1 MSNLPAW
8 KNVIS
13 GGLLPNGSPLYYY
26 SPAPSFNGGG
36 GGSGS
41 VAYADTAGT
50 ALTASYVNIRGL
62 GIDVNYGPGYIS
74 LTGSGGSG
82 SSSVSS
88 SYAETASFAFYAVSA
103 SHEIIQELSS
113 SYADTA
119 SQAISSSYASTASF
133 VKLLGNKIIVNNYP
147 DGIQLTGSDSVAT
160 ASYVQLNYGPGII
173 PDPITPM
180 AFSAS
185 VRSVNGI
192 FPTNGNINTALV
204 GVTTGTS
211 ASLFL
216 SSSGDITA
224 SLNEGEV
231 WVISNDPTASN
242 NGRSFIYDEDNTTG
256 VGTWYE
262 LAPTDLATMDAR
274 YLKLDGANSPLQGN
288 VNLGGFDLTNGDL
301 IGTSSWAITSS
312 HAVFASYAAT
322 SSHALTASHINVTGS
337 NVLVNWFGSQL
348 QLTGSGDA
356 KVIISG
362 STPGAKDAGALW
374 FNTMDGNTYI
384 QYSDPNGNVWIPA
397 TTNVGQAFSA
407 SFANSSLSSSFARSS
422 SVAERVTGLAGQLL
436 SSDNRV
442 ISPSEISASNL
453 QYGFTAWNNNNV
465 GPFAD
470 YIHMRGWGD
479 ATGGKDNLVMFN
491 KDGIGVR
498 VYQQDFGSTTPY
510 STFKDLAFTDAS
522 NATGQW
528 PTASHALTAN
538 TISNTATPTLIFAQ
552 NGSGQAINWSTS
564 TIVTNWTN
572 ISTQNAAEWNN
583 AAGTFTA
590 TKVGTYLVSAGITY
604 SSKAANAFGEQVNVQ
619 IHKNGVALAIGA
631 NYAETGNSIFRGTV
645 NATAYVPVAVG
656 DVITIR
662 TFVNL
667 GAGGFTQLNSQANF
681 NTLTIQEIPSRI
693 LR

>member
-1 MSNLPAW
+1 MTNLPAW

-26 SPAPSFNGGG
+26 SPAPSFGG

-50 ALTASYVNIRGL
+50 ASYVNIRGL
-62 GIDVNYGPGYIS
+62 GITVNYGPSFIS

-133 VKLLGNKIIVNNYP
+133 VNILGNKIIVNNYP
-147 DGIQLTGSDSVAT
+147 GGIQLTGSDTVAT

-192 FPTNGNINTALV
+192 FPTNGNIATTLV

-211 ASLFL
+211 ASLSV
-216 SSSGDITA
+216 SSSGDVTA

-242 NGRSFIYDEDNTTG
+242 NGRAFIYDEDNVSG
-256 VGTWYE
+256 IGTWYE
-262 LAPTDLATMDAR
+262 LSPTDLAVTDAR

-312 HAVFASYAAT
+312 NAISASYAAT
-322 SSHALTASHINVTGS
+322 ASQALTASYINVTGS
-337 NVLVNWFGSQL
+337 NVIVNWFGEQL

-362 STPGAKDAGALW
+362 STPGNKDAGALW

-407 SFANSSLSSSFARSS
+407 SFANSSLSSSIAITA

-442 ISPSEISASNL
+442 ISPSEISASYS
-453 QYGFTAWNNNNV
+453 QFGFTAWNNNNV

-479 ATGGKDNLVMFN
+479 ATGGNDNLVMFR
-491 KDGIGVR
+491 KDAIGVR
-498 VYQQDFGSTTPY
+498 VYQAPFGTTTPY
-510 STFKDLAFTDAS
+510 SSSKDLAFTDAT
-522 NATGQW
+522 NATGRW
-528 PTASHALTAN
+528 PTASLALTASV
-538 TISNTATPTLIFAQ
+538 ISNTQATTLIFAQ
-552 NGSGQAINWSTS
+552 NGSAQAIPWSTS

-619 IHKNGVALAIGA
+619 IHKNGVALAVGA

-645 NATAYVPVAVG
+645 NATAYVPVVAG

-667 GAGGFTQLNSQANF
+667 GVGGFTQLNPQANL
-681 NTLTIQEIPSRI
+681 NTLTIQEISSRI